1 MRNFV
6 PMKSLFN
13 TMQNVLNNSTFRIL
27 NSALIVALLFSS
39 CKKSAADMPKLH
51 FKVEAKC
58 PVTPVKNQGRSQTC
72 WIYAMLATIESNRI
86 AMGDSVNLS
95 PTFLERMLLQ
105 KEAEK
110 VYNSKGKEK
119 ITLRGMIPY
128 CMQLIDEYGAF
139 NFDSYYCKNKE
150 FSMKE
155 TINKLQ
161 SIAEETAGKKGESIE
176 KLRRK
181 TKELLDNEI
190 SFLPKNQFFLGAGY
204 TPQEF
209 GNSVALYEHY
219 EFLGADYN
227 FPDRRKSDKI
237 TKTSPAQMLEK
248 VEQSVRKGY
257 AVCWEGDISEDGF
270 CWEAGLAIDPL
281 LLPHEGEGNS
291 HKENAADFNKRY
303 EEGIENDDTTD
314 DHCLEICGIA
324 HDQHGRKYFVC
335 KNSWGISN
343 RYKGFLF
350 MSFDY
355 FLTKTILIGKL
366 KDNYFFSASVKLEDV

>member
-6 PMKSLFN
+6 PMKRFFITLF
-13 TMQNVLNNSTFRIL
+13 QLRFPHY
-27 NSALIVALLFSS
+27 ALCITLLAMLFPA

-51 FKVEAKC
+51 FKIEAKC
-58 PVTPVKNQGRSQTC
+58 PITPVKNQGRSQTC

-95 PTFLERMLLQ
+95 TAYLERMLLQ
-105 KEAEK
+105 SETEK
-110 VYNSKGKEK
+110 VFKSKGEDN
-119 ITLRGMIPY
+119 IQARGMIPH
-128 CMQLIDEYGAF
+128 CMTLIDEYGAF
-139 NFDSYYCKNKE
+139 NHNSYYCKNKD
-150 FSMKE
+150 FDWRE
-155 TINKLQ
+155 TISKLQ
-161 SIAEETAGKKGESIE
+161 SLAEKKASEGGSIS
-176 KLRRK
+176 KLK
-181 TKELLDNEI
+181 AEMKELLDREI

-219 EFLGADYN
+219 EFLGADNNY
-227 FPDRRKSDKI
+227 PDRRPTDKI
-237 TKTSPAQMLEK
+237 IKTSPDKMLE
-248 VEQSVRKGY
+248 VTEQSVRRGY

-303 EEGIENDDTTD
+303 EEGIENGNTTD

-324 HDQHGRKYFVC
+324 HDQHGRKYFIC
-335 KNSWGISN
+335 KNSWGNSN

-355 FLTKTILIGKL
+355 FLAKTILIGKL